1 MARAYDPKLG
11 QRSLFDALV
20 EAAETHGLNKEILE
34 DQDRKPLSYRDMIR
48 ACFALGRKIAAMT
61 KPGEHVALLL
71 PTSAGGAVTFFA
83 LHAIGRVPV
92 MLNFTSGTRNLKAAL
107 VLTEARL
114 VLTSRRFLAQA
125 RLEELAA
132 DLETAARVVYLKTCG
147 PRSAWPTS
155 STPPRL
161 ARPPALFRKAT
172 RPTDPGVILFTSGS
186 FASPRGV
193 VLTQAN
199 VVSNAE
205 QTAAVIDIDPAWTL
219 FNPLPI
225 FHALGLV
232 ATVLPLLRGVK
243 TFLYPS
249 PLHTKMVV
257 DLVRDCKA
265 DVLVSTD
272 TFLGQYARAAD
283 PGDLSGPDLRVLRR
297 GEGARAH
304 PRPDGREVRAGEAG
318 GGLWRHRGQPG
329 DHGQSLDDNRIHT
342 VGRLLPGIEVR
353 LQPVDGIPEGGRL
366 FVRGP
371 NVMLGYLDAS
381 GLEPPPEGWHDT
393 GDVVALE
400 PDGYLRL
407 LGRAKRFAKIG
418 GEMISLQAVEDM
430 AASLWPDCWRA
441 VVSAPDRKKGE
452 RLVLVTDAGHASA
465 QALLAHAEAIG
476 APLIA
481 VPRKVVKVGEPLPA
495 RHRQDRLRRRAADRG
510 RRKLIKRGY

>member
-132 DLETAARVVYLKTCG
+132 DLETAARVVYLEDVRASIGLADKLYAAAAG
-147 PRSAWPTS
+147 AAPR
-155 STPPRL
+155 
-161 ARPPALFRKAT
+161 LFRKAT

-283 PGDLSGPDLRVLRR
+283 PGDLSGLTFVFCGAEKVREPTRALMAEKFGPVKLV
-297 GEGARAH
+297 EGYGAT
-304 PRPDGREVRAGEAG
+304 EAS
-318 GGLWRHRGQPG
+318 PVITVNP
-329 DHGQSLDDNRIHT
+329 LDDNRIHT

-481 VPRKVVKVGEPLPA
+481 VPRKVVKVGEPLLLGTGKT
-495 RHRQDRLRRRAADRG
+495 DYAAVQR
-510 RRKLIKRGY
+510 IAVAES